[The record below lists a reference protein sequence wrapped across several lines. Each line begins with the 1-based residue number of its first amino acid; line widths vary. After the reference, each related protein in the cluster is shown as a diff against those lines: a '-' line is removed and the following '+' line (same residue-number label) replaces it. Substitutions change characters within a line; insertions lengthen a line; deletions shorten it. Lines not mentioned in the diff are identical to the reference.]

1 MYTFTRAPLLK
12 VHTRDCHMERGIRS
26 HTKERLYQCEVC
38 KKAFTRRDNLK
49 CHVRTH
55 TKEKPYQCEVCKKKR
70 LSHTDITCN
79 IMSGLIQNHISVS
92 IVRNV
97 LLNRVI

>member
-12 VHTRDCHMERGIRS
+12 VDTRDCHLERGIRS

-55 TKEKPYQCEVCKKKR
+55 TKEKLER
-70 LSHTDITCN
+70 F
-79 IMSGLIQNHISVS
+79 SGFAVFGFRGL
-92 IVRNV
+92 
-97 LLNRVI
+97 